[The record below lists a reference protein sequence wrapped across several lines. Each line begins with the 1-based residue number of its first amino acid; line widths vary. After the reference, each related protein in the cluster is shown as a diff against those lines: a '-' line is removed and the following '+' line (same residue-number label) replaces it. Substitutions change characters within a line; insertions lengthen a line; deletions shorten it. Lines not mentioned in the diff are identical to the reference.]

1 MRAENLMKAIGNI
14 DDRHIEEF
22 LIVEKRIKSKTIKN
36 IYTLVASICVLILCS
51 ALMYGHYRSLSPNE
65 GGGNV
70 VSSESEDENTTSII
84 DIRNVVWRT
93 GVHSFE
99 AIDYEKITGGMT
111 VVAPS
116 LKRAFEQY
124 TDEDVVFAIFVE
136 KVLGSQSEVYHSFIK
151 EAGVAEEYMEMG
163 LIYAT
168 RQQVEKLSCDRN
180 IAVVL
185 HWAEKS
191 EEQDVQVT
199 IDNCE
204 GILKEHQEVVVFFV
218 EDEIRVQGI
227 MQELFASEKYLSE
240 KELRLL
246 RNAKFKELSETIME
260 PVLEEYNISEDAII
274 FKSSVMSYMRVVL
287 SKEQIV
293 KLLQDERIGVVYM
306 VGDTVVQPY

>member
-1 MRAENLMKAIGNI
+1 MNAESLMKAIGDI
-14 DDRHIEEF
+14 DDRHIEKSMF
-22 LIVEKRIKSKTIKN
+22 AEKKIASKTVKN
-36 IYTLVASICVLILCS
+36 IYALVASICVFILCS
-51 ALMYGHYRSLSPNE
+51 ALVYGYYLSICPSD

-70 VSSESEDENTTSII
+70 VSSETEDENTTPII
-84 DIRNVVWRT
+84 DIRKVVWRT
-93 GVHSFE
+93 EVHSFE

-116 LKRAFEQY
+116 LKGAFEQY

-136 KVLGSQSEVYHSFIK
+136 KVLGSHSEVYNSFIK

-185 HWAEKS
+185 HWANKS

-204 GILKEHQEVVVFFV
+204 SILKEHQEVVVFFV
-218 EDEIRVQGI
+218 EDEIEVQSI
-227 MQELFASEKYLSE
+227 MQELFAAEKYLSE
-240 KELRLL
+240 EELRIL
-246 RNAKFKELSETIME
+246 RNAKFKELSEAIMK
-260 PVLEEYNISEDAII
+260 PVLEEYNISDADII
-274 FKSSVMSYMRVVL
+274 YKSNVLSYIRVIL

-293 KLLQDERIGVVYM
+293 KMLEDERIGVVYM